1 MLFQLFAFQTLVIGF
16 VLDVDLIVA
25 GSKVVFNMVVVLES
39 TPIEKLEN
47 ELSRWRKGTMP
58 GFKDIFGC
66 YLFEYCFSLARTD
79 NLTTALLGRCD
90 LGKC

>member
-1 MLFQLFAFQTLVIGF
+1 MLFQLFAFHTLVISF
-16 VLDVDLIVA
+16 VLFCRFDCC
-25 GSKVVFNMVVVLES
+25 KVVFDMVAVLES

-47 ELSRWRKGTMP
+47 ELSKLRKSTMP

-79 NLTTALLGRCD
+79 NLTTVLHGRCD
-90 LGKC
+90 LGKY

>member
-16 VLDVDLIVA
+16 VLFCRFDC
-25 GSKVVFNMVVVLES
+25 SKVVFDMVAVLES

-66 YLFEYCFSLARTD
+66 YLFDYCFSLARTD
-79 NLTTALLGRCD
+79 NLTTALHGRCD